1 MDNYFRI
8 TGYFP
13 KNNVCFILDS
23 NGKFQALWEFSSF
36 LVGKDVEIV
45 AVGRDESMSYGNF
58 PRAEYDTEHLFLR
71 ACAQG
76 KPEISGKIITVHGKC
91 YTAR

>member
-23 NGKFQALWEFSSF
+23 NGKFQALWEFSSY
-36 LVGKDVEIV
+36 LVSKGVEIV
-45 AVGRDESMSYGNF
+45 AVGRDERMSYGNF

-76 KPEISGKIITVHGKC
+76 RPETSGKIITVHGKF
-91 YTAR
+91 YTAK

>member
-8 TGYFP
+8 TGYRP
-13 KNNVCFILDS
+13 KENVSFIIDCS
-23 NGKFQALWEFSSF
+23 GKFQALWEFSSY
-36 LVGKDVEIV
+36 LVSKGVEIV
-45 AVGRDESMSYGNF
+45 AVGRDERMSYGNF

-76 KPEISGKIITVHGKC
+76 RPEMSGKIITVHGKF

>member
-8 TGYFP
+8 TGYYP
-13 KNNVCFILDS
+13 KENICFILDS
-23 NGKFQALWEFSSF
+23 NGKFQALWEFSSL
-36 LVGKDVEIV
+36 LVNMGIEII
-45 AVGRDESMSYGNF
+45 AVGRDERMSYGNF
-58 PRAEYDTEHLFLR
+58 SRAEPDAEHIFLR

-76 KPEISGKIITVHGKC
+76 KPEISGKLITVHGKC